1 MGLSHV
7 EMDEALERLGLEVD
21 ELRAARERT
30 ALADDAERRGL
41 ERELHDGTQQHLVT
55 LAVNIQL
62 ARELVQRDP
71 GAAVELLDDMGRVV
85 QRALEETV
93 RLAQRIYPPL
103 LEAGGLAA
111 ALRAAAMAA
120 GTQTEISAS
129 NVRLSPETA
138 GAVYFCWLDAL
149 TSTSTSTSDA
159 RLATVAVSADDG
171 AETFEL
177 GGSAASVPDDVL
189 ARMRDRVEALGGRL
203 TTESRPAGTVLRGSL
218 PLVR

>member
-7 EMDEALERLGLEVD
+7 DTEEALERLRLEVD
-21 ELRAARERT
+21 ELRASRERI

-41 ERELHDGTQQHLVT
+41 ERELHDGTQQHLVA

-62 ARELVQRDP
+62 ARELVERDP
-71 GAAVELLDDMGRVV
+71 GATVELLDDMGRDL
-85 QRALEETV
+85 QRALEETA

-111 ALRAAAMAA
+111 ALRAAAIST
-120 GTQTEISAS
+120 GVTTEISAAP
-129 NVRLSPETA
+129 VPLSPEAA

-149 TSTSTSTSDA
+149 ASASDG
-159 RLATVAVSADDG
+159 RRATVVVSAEDG
-171 AETFEL
+171 AATFEI
-177 GGSAASVPDDVL
+177 GGSAASVPDDVR

-203 TTESRPAGTVLRGSL
+203 TIESRPEGTILRGSL
-218 PLVR
+218 PLAR